1 MSWSSL
7 RSNIVDHLRFR
18 HRGADEPYNGLQRLS
33 YLSVVFVLF
42 PLAILSGFAM
52 SPAITS
58 VFPWI
63 VEVFG
68 GQQTARTVHFF
79 LANLLLLFLV
89 VHVLMVSMAGFSRRI
104 RAMILGEPSARK
116 EHG

>member
-1 MSWSSL
+1 M
-7 RSNIVDHLRFR
+7 
-18 HRGADEPYNGLQRLS
+18 
-33 YLSVVFVLF
+33 
-42 PLAILSGFAM
+42 
-52 SPAITS
+52 
-58 VFPWI
+58 
-63 VEVFG
+63 FG

-89 VHVLMVSMAGFSRRI
+89 VHVLMVSMTGFSRRI